1 LLVGYWLEKIG
12 AVHLHPGGQPVRK
25 SQIVVACL
33 LISVFSL
40 GSMMGSGSAS
50 AVEPSGPALEKG
62 PGWIQNPEGYLEEQK
77 LSPEHYEVAVGSAM
91 ARGPNKRFARKMAEL
106 EAKKQLAVQ
115 LQPKDVERSPDG
127 RSSIISTTLRGVRTL
142 ATWQSA
148 KGEFYVLV
156 VGPRKPAEE
165 P

>member
-77 LSPEHYEVAVGSAM
+77 LSPE
-91 ARGPNKRFARKMAEL
+91 L